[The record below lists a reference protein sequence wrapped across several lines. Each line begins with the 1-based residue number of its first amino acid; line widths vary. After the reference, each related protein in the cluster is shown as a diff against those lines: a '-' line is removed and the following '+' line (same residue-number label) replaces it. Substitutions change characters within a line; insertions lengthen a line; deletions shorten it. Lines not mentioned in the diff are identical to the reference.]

1 MNFVVNMFD
10 RVIKYSCPQ
19 NSFVFT
25 VAYKQSLGISSFVFV
40 IVCACV
46 FVTQSP
52 RPQSSFI
59 KPHRLSRFHGNQKMM
74 RRLSGIILTAA
85 SLCDLWFTACINA
98 RLH

>member
-59 KPHRLSRFHGNQKMM
+59 KPHRLSRFHGNPQEDE
-74 RRLSGIILTAA
+74 TTVWHH
-85 SLCDLWFTACINA
+85 CDRCVSM
-98 RLH
+98 